1 MNSTPNPIGPI
12 DSIGSTAPTPQNSPN
27 SPTTPDQIIAQ
38 ALEQSTAQEVADQ
51 QMLNQLLPFRISVA
65 DQYPPEVYLLE
76 NNGVGFFAK
85 GDIHAIKAKQKN
97 GKTNAISLMVAA
109 ILGGSWGPLRA
120 ALPMARVLVVD
131 TEQKA
136 ADVQLVYNRTI
147 QLAQL
152 PLDDYFD
159 RFQTFGLRSFTN
171 EQKLK
176 AVEVLIR
183 NLKPDIV
190 FIDGVVDLMGNFNE
204 VDDSKTLIEHLMRLS
219 TAEVSGAEVAIV
231 CVLHT
236 NKATEDHNMRG
247 HAGTML
253 AQKSG
258 TVLEVK
264 KEDNIFTI
272 TNTDARHK
280 EVPRWSYT
288 FDENDHLVDAD
299 NLRADMAEEA
309 RQHRHEVRLQRQ
321 EKTLQQRIDAIMKT
335 IAENG
340 GLMQRNE
347 LSKRLQSLFRISNGT
362 AYQIIR
368 HAAEMNKI
376 IIQDDNT
383 VIINKKE

>member
-1 MNSTPNPIGPI
+1 MSSPGNTTAANPCGN
-12 DSIGSTAPTPQNSPN
+12 D
-27 SPTTPDQIIAQ
+27 TTPLPDTSAAQQIIAD
-38 ALEQSTAQEVADQ
+38 AMAQPSADQ
-51 QMLNQLLPFRISVA
+51 EASSKLVDELRAFRMSVA

-76 NNGVGFFAK
+76 NDGVGFFAK

-97 GKTNAISLMVAA
+97 GKTNAIAIMVAA
-109 ILGGSWGPLRA
+109 ILGGDWGPLRS
-120 ALPMARVLVVD
+120 ALPMAKVLVID

-147 QLAQL
+147 KLAKL
-152 PLDDYFD
+152 PLEDYYD
-159 RFQTFGLRSFTN
+159 RFQTYSLRSLTA

-183 NLKPDIV
+183 DFQPDIV

-204 VDDSKTLIEHLMRLS
+204 VEESKAIIEHLMRL
-219 TAEVSGAEVAIV
+219 TTPEVSGAEVAIV

-236 NKATEDHNMRG
+236 NKSSDDHNMRG

-264 KEDNIFTI
+264 KDDGIFTI

-288 FDENDHLVDAD
+288 YDIYDNIINAD
-299 NLRADMAEEA
+299 QIRAEKAEEA
-309 RQHRHEVRLQRQ
+309 RQNREELRQ
-321 EKTLQQRIDAIMKT
+321 QKQEDTMRQRIEIVVKIIQQNGGQISRPELSRKMQEEMKIVRQTAERIMKQFISQGIITLSPDRQT
-335 IAENG
+335 I
-340 GLMQRNE
+340 E
-347 LSKRLQSLFRISNGT
+347 L
-362 AYQIIR
+362 
-368 HAAEMNKI
+368 NKEHPK
-376 IIQDDNT
+376 T
-383 VIINKKE
+383 